1 VFDLLSHNRHT
12 DSLVAKLKLGPVSL
26 ATAIEPKLKMPH
38 LTTDFA
44 EQSPHFLLSLM
55 YYHGMVTYGDAPE
68 PGSLQIPNALARSQF
83 LDRLDK
89 MFKQYTAKFLR
100 TLNPADLQ
108 PALKA
113 LLDGMGPMDDKFNEG
128 YVKAFLM
135 GLLSPYADD
144 LVLTNEPEVDDGNQ
158 RSDLLLTTDDG
169 REVII
174 EFKTLMPHQLAMP
187 GIDHDKNTTHFWSQ
201 DVKRAAHQIMSERP
215 RTQLLRLPL
224 RKPYGNIK
232 SAGEYFNSGKR
243 QIQRYGARFLEEKQ
257 QVNAGLVV
265 GAIKPPKLLLVSSFW
280 NTHLVIE
287 EVPFAAQPNKKS

>member
-1 VFDLLSHNRHT
+1 ML
-12 DSLVAKLKLGPVSL
+12 
-26 ATAIEPKLKMPH
+26 
-38 LTTDFA
+38 
-44 EQSPHFLLSLM
+44 
-55 YYHGMVTYGDAPE
+55 
-68 PGSLQIPNALARSQF
+68 
-83 LDRLDK
+83 
-89 MFKQYTAKFLR
+89 KQYTAKFLR
-100 TLNPADLQ
+100 TLDPADLQ

-113 LLDGMGPMDDKFNEG
+113 LLDGMGPMDDTFNEG